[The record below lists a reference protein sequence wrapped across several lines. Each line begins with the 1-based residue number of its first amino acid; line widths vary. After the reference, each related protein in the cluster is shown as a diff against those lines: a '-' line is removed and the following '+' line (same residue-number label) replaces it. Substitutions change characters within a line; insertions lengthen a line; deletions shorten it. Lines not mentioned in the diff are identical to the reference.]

1 MLGRE
6 WTDWSSELRIQGDE
20 IRWKFTS
27 DGSVNGWGWC
37 FTVYPIMPAAAPM
50 DMLSDRTVLSRPS
63 IDLVTCLLGFKLEVN
78 MDRNI
83 IARLAASLAACA
95 QLSSLGKFSCTDFF
109 LLTSTHLDVGIIFFK
124 HIFVLIQI
132 LNFPEIKICFK
143 NSV

>member
-1 MLGRE
+1 MSLKPFCNL
-6 WTDWSSELRIQGDE
+6 TDVTFSDYFEHAFYVSYCVLIMVMVIQGDE

-27 DGSVNGWGWC
+27 DGSVNGWGWY

-95 QLSSLGKFSCTDFF
+95 QLSSLGKFVNP
-109 LLTSTHLDVGIIFFK
+109 LDR
-124 HIFVLIQI
+124 
-132 LNFPEIKICFK
+132 LNIDYLRR
-143 NSV
+143 S

>member
-1 MLGRE
+1 MVMV
-6 WTDWSSELRIQGDE
+6 IQGDE

-27 DGSVNGWGWC
+27 DGSVNGWGWY

-95 QLSSLGKFSCTDFF
+95 QLSSLGKFVNP
-109 LLTSTHLDVGIIFFK
+109 LDR
-124 HIFVLIQI
+124 
-132 LNFPEIKICFK
+132 LNIDYLRR
-143 NSV
+143 S